1 METAWVAYDKINSLT
16 LGCINLPEGKEVKCY
31 IGPIKALPHVTTKL
45 VHPSVTL
52 GGRKLIFPIE
62 LESGYYIDFRSM
74 TDCKIYGP
82 KGEVVREVKP
92 QGEVPILKAGGNRVE
107 FNCGVDSSVS
117 ARANV
122 TVISQDDQAFGK

>member
-1 METAWVAYDKINSLT
+1 MIKVNSLT
-16 LGCINLPEGKEVKCY
+16 FGCINLPKGKEVKCY

-45 VHPSVTL
+45 VNPSVTL
-52 GGRKLIFPIE
+52 DGRKLIFPIE

-74 TDCKIYGP
+74 TDCKIFSP

-92 QGEVPILKAGGNRVE
+92 QGEVPILKAGENRVE

-122 TVISQDDQAFGK
+122 TVISQDNQAFGK